1 MTLAALEQ
9 AIKSRPK
16 VKLVIIDTL
25 TKFLRV
31 DDTNEFMA
39 VQRSVERLR
48 NLARDHHIHILAL
61 AHRKKVSTDD
71 PFDSI
76 LGTVAFRAETDTN
89 IIIYHPDN
97 GERVIA
103 TETRM
108 GKYIPPTILNSNVI
122 NVHGED
128 EDSVGTDVVTEFS
141 LGPLLAD
148 KKAERA
154 AKTERR
160 HELSY
165 EERVIEFLKS
175 CEGQK
180 ATQQDVLDEVV
191 GKTEK
196 LLTAIERLKTKGS
209 IELTGTKHSTA
220 DPLTLYL
227 IPDALPV
234 NDFLDRMGMKGRPC
248 NKSGEENE

>member
-1 MTLAALEQ
+1 MQSQVQPSQGEQPFAFQFTKPFSTFEEGKPTPTPYVIDGMFTEGGFSILAGKPKQGKSSLSRFAAVCVVKGQLFLGRKVKKSEVLLLSLEDPLAHVDLCLHVLGYDPAQDCEMRIVDRSAFTVDDNLAALEQ

-16 VKLVIIDTL
+16 VKFVIIDTL

-89 IIIYHPDN
+89 IVIYHPDN

-103 TETRM
+103 TESRM
-108 GKYIPPTILNSNVI
+108 GKFISPRVLVFL
-122 NVHGED
+122 
-128 EDSVGTDVVTEFS
+128 VV
-141 LGPLLAD
+141 
-148 KKAERA
+148 
-154 AKTERR
+154 
-160 HELSY
+160 
-165 EERVIEFLKS
+165 
-175 CEGQK
+175 
-180 ATQQDVLDEVV
+180 VV
-191 GKTEK
+191 
-196 LLTAIERLKTKGS
+196 
-209 IELTGTKHSTA
+209 
-220 DPLTLYL
+220 
-227 IPDALPV
+227 
-234 NDFLDRMGMKGRPC
+234 F
-248 NKSGEENE
+248 